1 MFLFKMSRLYP
12 HASYTR
18 PSSSCTEQ
26 ISLSEMERSEEGQWW
41 RGGGGGKGGREG
53 EGTASESKC
62 ETNKGINMFAT
73 DTAFAKPPL

>member
-1 MFLFKMSRLYP
+1 MDN
-12 HASYTR
+12 
-18 PSSSCTEQ
+18 
-26 ISLSEMERSEEGQWW
+26 
-41 RGGGGGKGGREG
+41 GGGGNGGGEGEG